1 MPPLSTWAF
10 MEILSPTTKPAP
22 SAAFYFNNLVIFFE
36 GKIMK
41 FFTLLTLLASFSINA
56 FAADV
61 NAKAPDFTLESIKNV
76 SANKKISLAELK
88 GKVVYVDFWA
98 SWCGPCQRSFP
109 KLEALRNKYKD
120 KGFEVVAIN
129 MDENLKDANDFLTK
143 FAVTFPI
150 ARDASGKVAEQY
162 NLKGMPSGY
171 IIDQKGVINYISV
184 GFDSKEEK
192 AIEDIIG
199 ALTGLN

>member
-1 MPPLSTWAF
+1 
-10 MEILSPTTKPAP
+10 
-22 SAAFYFNNLVIFFE
+22 
-36 GKIMK
+36 MK
-41 FFTLLTLLASFSINA
+41 FFTLFTLLASFSINS

-61 NAKAPDFTLESIKNV
+61 KSPAPDFSLESLKNV
-76 SANKKISLAELK
+76 AANKKINLADLK

-109 KLEALRNKYKD
+109 KLEALRAKYKD

-129 MDENLKDANDFLTK
+129 MDENVKDANDFLTK

-162 NLKGMPSGY
+162 NLKGMPTGY
-171 IIDQKGVINYISV
+171 IIDKKGVISYISV

-192 AIEDIIG
+192 AIEDTISTLIG
-199 ALTGLN
+199 S

>member
-1 MPPLSTWAF
+1 
-10 MEILSPTTKPAP
+10 
-22 SAAFYFNNLVIFFE
+22 
-36 GKIMK
+36 MK

-56 FAADV
+56 FAADI

-76 SANKKISLAELK
+76 AANKKINLAELK
-88 GKVVYVDFWA
+88 GKVIYVDFWA

-192 AIEDIIG
+192 AIEDIIS
-199 ALTGLN
+199 ALTGLQS